1 VARQTDTLARLDPGS
16 RVAIIRLRSLGDC
29 VLSTPAIRL
38 LKQARPDLQV
48 AVVVE
53 DRFAAVFEGNP
64 GSPDVARVLPPEIAA
79 VRGFKPALCLN
90 LHGGPR
96 SAVLTLLSGARFRAG
111 FDIFRPGFIYNIRI
125 PTAQKILGVA
135 RRVHT
140 VEHAAA
146 AVFYLGVP
154 IAAVPRAQMPA
165 PAGRSKYAPDEPYA
179 VIHPLAATPE
189 KTWPSQNFVALAEY
203 IQSALGLRPVVIAGA
218 GEDLTAFNKWRTVA
232 GAPLPEVARLMR
244 EAAFFAGNDSGP
256 AHVAAAF
263 GVPQVVFFGPSD
275 SEVWAPWQTPAE
287 VLKAEGPLNT
297 LNSISIARAIQAI
310 ERLRV
315 EITNTRVQTS

>member
-1 VARQTDTLARLDPGS
+1 VARQIDTLARFDPGS

-29 VLSTPAIRL
+29 ILSTPAIHL

-53 DRFAAVFEGNP
+53 DRFAGVFEGNP
-64 GSPDVARVLPPEIAA
+64 DVVRVLPPEIGA
-79 VRGFKPALCLN
+79 VRGFDPALCVN

-96 SAVLTLLSGARFRAG
+96 SAVLTLLSGARLRAG
-111 FDIFRPGFIYNIRI
+111 FDIFRPGVIYNTRI
-125 PTAQKILGVA
+125 PTAQEILGVQ

-140 VEHAAA
+140 AEHAAA
-146 AVFYLGVP
+146 AMFYLGVP
-154 IAAVPRAQMPA
+154 ISPVPRAQMPA
-165 PAGRSKYAPDEPYA
+165 PAGRSKYAPHEAYA

-189 KTWPSQNFVALAEY
+189 KTWPSDNFVALAEY

-218 GEDLTAFNKWRTVA
+218 GEDLTPFHKWRTVA
-232 GAPLPEVARLMR
+232 GAPLAEVARLMR
-244 EAAFFAGNDSGP
+244 DAALFAGNDSGP

-275 SEVWAPWQTPAE
+275 SEVWAPWQSPAE
-287 VLKAEGPLNT
+287 VLKAEGAI
-297 LNSISIARAIQAI
+297 NSISISQAIQAI

-315 EITNTRVQTS
+315 EITGTRVQTS